1 MVGTEILVGVETL
14 VSYHSG
20 ATAEAV
26 EKKEEKKEEEKKK
39 EERKEE
45 DESDER
51 KDR

>member
-1 MVGTEILVGVETL
+1 MVGTEILVGVKTL

-26 EKKEEKKEEEKKK
+26 EKKEERKK